1 VRGKP
6 RKARAFLIAASGEN
20 DYVTVSDS
28 NPTVASVGGGIAAF
42 VFRGFIPGFRVA
54 YFSLQLFGG
63 EMRLLE
69 GFFSGVGQVLA
80 GRRCKLRRFLI
91 THPSPPI
98 GLNGISIRRSCRS
111 RGGDTERH
119 MKLLNFLV
127 ESFVGAFGITR
138 PKPEQQRTV
147 ALALGGFLLVFFTAL
162 ISLILWMLFGQQ
174 R

>member
-1 VRGKP
+1 MVS
-6 RKARAFLIAASGEN
+6 ASAVAA
-20 DYVTVSDS
+20 
-28 NPTVASVGGGIAAF
+28 AA
-42 VFRGFIPGFRVA
+42 G
-54 YFSLQLFGG
+54 
-63 EMRLLE
+63 
-69 GFFSGVGQVLA
+69 
-80 GRRCKLRRFLI
+80 
-91 THPSPPI
+91 
-98 GLNGISIRRSCRS
+98 
-111 RGGDTERH
+111 GGDTERH